1 MTNWNVLPEQTGDR
15 TTVPEPDDV
24 ELPLGEAAYRR
35 LRADIV
41 ACRLG
46 PGERLTERGL
56 ASQLGIGVSPI
67 RDALTRLDHE
77 GLVRTIPRKGYQVMP
92 LTIQSVNEL
101 FDYWAIIGPELVR
114 RGVAG
119 ASSDQFDRA
128 RALAT
133 EFSQL
138 TTHDDADTRK
148 LALANVEA
156 ISQFFDLLAE
166 ATGNRYLIAAHRQIT
181 GEVLRVWT
189 LVIESELLDFGHRV
203 ADLDDI
209 GDAMARREAN
219 LAADLI
225 RRHIQR
231 SHIRVLEV
239 LARWPSVVTAEV
251 VPG

>member
-1 MTNWNVLPEQTGDR
+1 MPEL
-15 TTVPEPDDV
+15 DDV

-41 ACRLG
+41 ACRLS
-46 PGERLTERGL
+46 PGQRLTERGL
-56 ASQLGIGVSPI
+56 ASQLGMGVSPI

-101 FDYWAIIGPELVR
+101 FDFWAIVGPELVR
-114 RGVAG
+114 RGVTG

-128 RALAT
+128 RMLAT
-133 EFSQL
+133 KFSQL
-138 TTHDDADTRK
+138 TRHTGADTRK
-148 LALANVEA
+148 LALDSVEA
-156 ISQFFDLLAE
+156 IGQFFDLLAE
-166 ATGNRYLIAAHRQIT
+166 ATGNRYLIAAHRQVT
-181 GEVLRVWT
+181 GEVQRVWT
-189 LVIESELLDFGHRV
+189 LVIESELVDFGRRV

-209 GDAMARREAN
+209 GDAMSRRDADI
-219 LAADLI
+219 AADLI
-225 RRHIQR
+225 RRHIER

-251 VPG
+251 VSN

>member
-1 MTNWNVLPEQTGDR
+1 MTNWIVLAEQTKDR
-15 TTVPEPDDV
+15 VTVPELDDV

-41 ACRLG
+41 ACRLS

-67 RDALTRLDHE
+67 REALTRLDHE

-101 FDYWAIIGPELVR
+101 FDFWAMIGPELVR

-119 ASSDQFDRA
+119 ASSEQFDRA

-133 EFSQL
+133 GFSQL
-138 TTHDDADTRK
+138 TRQGDADTRE
-148 LALANVEA
+148 LALANVDA

-166 ATGNRYLIAAHRQIT
+166 ATGNRYLIAAHRQII

-189 LVIESELLDFGHRV
+189 LVIESELVDLGSRV
-203 ADLDDI
+203 AALDDI
-209 GDAMARREAN
+209 GDAMARREAD
-219 LAADLI
+219 LAAELI
-225 RRHIQR
+225 RRHIGR
-231 SHIRVLEV
+231 SHTRVLDV
-239 LARWPSVVTAEV
+239 LARWPSVVNAEV
-251 VPG
+251 I